1 MTIRTFRSPLCPNSL
16 TPNEWE
22 TAIQFLTRVGQR
34 CTANRQEFILLSDV
48 LGVSSLVDTLNNPAI
63 EKSTAGSVLGPFYT
77 DNAPESMYSSITV

>member
-1 MTIRTFRSPLCPNSL
+1 MRTFYSPVRPNSI
-16 TPNEWE
+16 TTNEWE

-48 LGVSSLVDTLNNPAI
+48 LGVSSLIDTLNNPTA

-77 DNAPESMYSSITV
+77 DTAPESRFPITV